1 MKLGKELFLDIVRP
15 SALVHDGRDEDGIHE
30 AHQALQVIFLNL
42 PDQDFPIDII
52 SIDCVLAE
60 VEDQGSIVGNFMRD
74 LS

>member
-42 PDQDFPIDII
+42 PD
-52 SIDCVLAE
+52 
-60 VEDQGSIVGNFMRD
+60 
-74 LS
+74 